1 MYAIWEEFARL
12 IFHVEVQVTPAQAQ
26 EQFQPAQ
33 APSQVQYSGGTPG
46 AQPSALSQ
54 AGAAAGAGAATATQA
69 GAAARSREPGAAG
82 QAPAAQ
88 ADPLTGTHVKSEQE
102 KIGRNDPCW
111 CGSGKK
117 YKKCH
122 GA

>member
-1 MYAIWEEFARL
+1 MASVSPGDSVVVGIAG
-12 IFHVEVQVTPAQAQ
+12 VAGNGQSEVNPQTV
-26 EQFQPAQ
+26 
-33 APSQVQYSGGTPG
+33 VK
-46 AQPSALSQ
+46 
-54 AGAAAGAGAATATQA
+54 
-69 GAAARSREPGAAG
+69 
-82 QAPAAQ
+82 
-88 ADPLTGTHVKSEQE
+88 ADDE

>member
-1 MYAIWEEFARL
+1 MASIWEEFVRV
-12 IFHVEVQVTPAQAQ
+12 IFHVEVNIEPAQAQ
-26 EQFQPAQ
+26 QMFEEDERRRAGD
-33 APSQVQYSGGTPG
+33 VQYSGAAGEER
-46 AQPSALSQ
+46 PSAIGEAQAQ
-54 AGAAAGAGAATATQA
+54 AGGVATAAASGTAASASAGNGPQVNPATV
-69 GAAARSREPGAAG
+69 
-82 QAPAAQ
+82 
-88 ADPLTGTHVKSEQE
+88 VKSDDE